1 MHNSNASNELC
12 TYGIHNCTAHVDAL
26 GYVDEVKMR
35 CGLDGTGM

>member
-12 TYGIHNCTAHVDAL
+12 TYGIHKCTAHVDAL
-26 GYVDEVKMR
+26 RYVEVKMR